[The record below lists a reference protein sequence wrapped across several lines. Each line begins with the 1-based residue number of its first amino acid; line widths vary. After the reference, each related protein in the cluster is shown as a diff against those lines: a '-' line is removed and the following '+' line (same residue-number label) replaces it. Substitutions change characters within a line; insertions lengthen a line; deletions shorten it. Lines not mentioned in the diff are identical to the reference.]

1 MPGILKLVIIGIG
14 VYAAL
19 SFYVY
24 YMQASFI
31 FYPNM
36 PGRDLV
42 ATPEDIGLSYQDVE
56 LVTEDNI
63 KLHGWFIPNH
73 DAKAT
78 LLFFHGNAGN
88 ISHRLESIE
97 IFNRLGL
104 NVFIIDYRGYGQ
116 SEGKI
121 TEKGSYRDAEAAWNY
136 LKQTQGEQP
145 IFIFGRSLGAAV
157 AAWLSSKHSPA
168 GLIVESGFTS
178 IPSMA
183 QRIYPFLPVR
193 LLAHFSYDTRH
204 YVKHIT
210 CPILVAHSRNDEI
223 IPYQEGIEIFDA
235 APEPKIFLEMRGGH
249 NDGFMVSGSAYIEGL
264 RSFTDDVIKN
274 ETLK

>member
-78 LLFFHGNAGN
+78 LLFF
-88 ISHRLESIE
+88 S
-97 IFNRLGL
+97 
-104 NVFIIDYRGYGQ
+104 
-116 SEGKI
+116 
-121 TEKGSYRDAEAAWNY
+121 W
-136 LKQTQGEQP
+136 
-145 IFIFGRSLGAAV
+145 
-157 AAWLSSKHSPA
+157 
-168 GLIVESGFTS
+168 
-178 IPSMA
+178 
-183 QRIYPFLPVR
+183 
-193 LLAHFSYDTRH
+193 
-204 YVKHIT
+204 
-210 CPILVAHSRNDEI
+210 
-223 IPYQEGIEIFDA
+223 
-235 APEPKIFLEMRGGH
+235 
-249 NDGFMVSGSAYIEGL
+249 
-264 RSFTDDVIKN
+264 
-274 ETLK
+274 